1 MPQEE
6 EMNIKSKYFLRK
18 DLLLVYISKGD
29 DKGKTVKLDENFNL
43 IFDNEGSPLFLEV
56 YNASSVFGANRFSL
70 TRVKDIDITI
80 KVEEDIITVEST
92 FILTLH
98 NKNEIFNFDFE
109 VKNKDNIPNQW
120 NNGFKNFL
128 LYWFKKNEW
137 RC

>member
-109 VKNKDNIPNQW
+109 VKNKDNIPNQ
-120 NNGFKNFL
+120 
-128 LYWFKKNEW
+128 
-137 RC
+137 